1 MSTLTALIRGGS
13 PTQEGGIPVNSVQR
27 FELNGQTLYTD
38 EYNQQWLKSGSI
50 IFPSSPSEYP
60 YATRTTAAFSLS
72 TNSGEASN
80 LFGQSTGTAFAFSS
94 DGTKLYL
101 IENDYGRPPYATN
114 SQRSIRVH
122 QYSLSTPFDITTKT
136 PDNKILDT
144 YGVTPAYTTDG
155 SAISRGMAF
164 AGGGTKIYIFNQGD
178 MTAYQFTLATAWD
191 VSTASYDNKSIALN
205 GTNTNPYGLYVKDDG
220 TRLYSIGGAADQILM
235 QYNLSTAYDISTA
248 VFSASRSISAQWST
262 IWYALTFS
270 NDGTKCYA
278 YAPNTNIY
286 QYNLSTAWAINTA
299 TYSNNLYPMNGQYYL
314 RDLFINADGT
324 SIYTMSTRGQLNKF
338 NLSTAYNISTA
349 TPSNL
354 TYYSYDETFFEAGGT
369 YMSSDGTNLYKA
381 YTAYGN
387 TGFTTSD
394 SAIFRFILSTPYD
407 VLSAT
412 FHSAGYIANPGN
424 NVIFSITADGT
435 KLYAAQQS
443 QTVVYQYTLTTA
455 WDITT
460 ITYDNIQTTI
470 TTGNPAA
477 NGITAIFMSPDGA
490 YLWLGSGGN
499 LAAATYTLSTPY
511 SVATATL
518 YGSFGNQV
526 YALSFNTDGTQ
537 VLYYSNNGS
546 SIQLFSLSVPYW
558 TGGTVTSLGSISA
571 STGTLENNASGG
583 IVYSAP
589 LAKWYKFGKTNNSN
603 GLVYEWNYNDIK
615 IGVTTSTGA
624 LDYIRIN

>member
-1 MSTLTALIRGGS
+1 MSTLTALISGGS

-38 EYNQQWLKSGSI
+38 EYNQQWLKSGSV

-60 YATRTTAAFSLS
+60 YATRTAASFSLS

-80 LFGQSTGTAFAFSS
+80 LFGQSVGTAFAFSS

-144 YGVTPAYTTDG
+144 YGVTPAYTSDG

-164 AGGGTKIYIFNQGD
+164 AGGGTKLYIFNQGD
-178 MTAYQFTLATAWD
+178 QTAYQYTLATAWD

-205 GTNTNPYGLYVKDDG
+205 GTNTNPYGLYVKEDG
-220 TRLYSIGGAADQILM
+220 TRLYSIGGTADQILM

-248 VFSASRSISAQWST
+248 VFSTSRSISAQWSSV
-262 IWYALTFS
+262 WYALTFS

-278 YAPNTNIY
+278 FAANGNIY

-299 TYSNNLYPMNGQYYL
+299 TYSNNLYAINGQYLL

-324 SIYTMSTRGQLNKF
+324 SIYTISTRGQLNKF

-349 TPSNL
+349 APSNFV
-354 TYYSYDETFFEAGGT
+354 YYSYDATFFQTGGT
-369 YMSSDGTNLYKA
+369 YMSSDGVNLYKS
-381 YTAYGN
+381 YTTAGN
-387 TGFTTSD
+387 TGFATGNG
-394 SAIFRFILSTPYD
+394 AIFRFILSTPYD

-412 FHSAGYIANPGN
+412 YHSVGYVNQVGTS
-424 NVIFSITADGT
+424 IFSITADGT
-435 KLYAAQQS
+435 KLYAADQNG
-443 QTVVYQYTLTTA
+443 TIIYQFTLTTA

-477 NGITAIFMSPDGA
+477 NGITAIFMSPDGV

-499 LAAATYTLSTPY
+499 LAGNTYILSTPY

-518 YGSFGNQV
+518 STTFGLRV
-526 YALSFNTDGTQ
+526 EGLSFNTDGTQ
-537 VLYYSNNGS
+537 VLYYSVSGGT
-546 SIQLFSLSVPYW
+546 IHLFSLSVPYW
-558 TGGTVTSLGSISA
+558 TSGTVTSLGSISA
-571 STGTLENNASGG
+571 STGTLEAEAAGG

-589 LAKWYKFGKTNNSN
+589 LAKWYKFGKANNSN